1 MSPKKSGTLFIVL
14 MIALVAYGTA
24 SAANALNIGTDIGVG
39 LIPSNFNLNGDQKIS
54 EIGDSNFTPVY
65 IVKHVQLNT
74 TNATNATNN
83 TTSNTTP
90 TNTATKPW
98 LIQLRNKYHFF

>member
-54 EIGDSNFTPVY
+54 EIGDPNFTPVH
-65 IVKHVQLNT
+65 IVRHIQINI
-74 TNATNATNN
+74 TNN
-83 TTSNTTP
+83 TTTTNNTTVNTTP
-90 TNTATKPW
+90 TNGTNSP
-98 LIQLRNKYHFF
+98 

>member
-54 EIGDSNFTPVY
+54 EIGDSNFTPVH
-65 IVKHVQLNT
+65 IVKHIQINT
-74 TNATNATNN
+74 TNN
-83 TTSNTTP
+83 TTNTINNTTINTTP
-90 TNTATKPW
+90 TNGTT
-98 LIQLRNKYHFF
+98 